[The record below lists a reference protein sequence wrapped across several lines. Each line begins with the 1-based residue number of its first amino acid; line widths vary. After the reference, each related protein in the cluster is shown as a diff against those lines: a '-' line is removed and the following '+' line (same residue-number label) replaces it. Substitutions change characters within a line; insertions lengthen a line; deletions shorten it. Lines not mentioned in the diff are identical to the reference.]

1 MLNAGSLRALVE
13 NPVFLSGFTSWLLA
27 QLLKTL
33 IVLFG
38 RRRASAK
45 DAAVTILWKTG
56 GMPSSH
62 SALVNALAISIG
74 FSEGFSSNLFIV
86 TLAFSLIVMRDA
98 LGVRRSSGMQARL
111 LNNLGRDIDNALK
124 IPFSPVKEVLGHTPL
139 EVLVGALLGL
149 SIGAAFSIL

>member
-1 MLNAGSLRALVE
+1 MSKVYLLNAGSLRALVE

-62 SALVNALAISIG
+62 SALVL
-74 FSEGFSSNLFIV
+74 
-86 TLAFSLIVMRDA
+86 SLIH
-98 LGVRRSSGMQARL
+98 
-111 LNNLGRDIDNALK
+111 I
-124 IPFSPVKEVLGHTPL
+124 
-139 EVLVGALLGL
+139 
-149 SIGAAFSIL
+149 